1 MIQFAV
7 DAGADAEIESKNAD
21 ISSANEK
28 VLKADK
34 VRSQIP
40 MYSHDGTLRSGVS
53 MSSLASVGG
62 GYATVD
68 RRERA
73 MREKGAMAAG
83 GPQWGYMTADR
94 RGNRGYSSMAGN
106 YAPGYATIGS
116 GYVNGHH
123 NYRYEPEYTPAGYAT
138 VDAGGYH
145 GESGFLNAG
154 YGK

>member
-7 DAGADAEIESKNAD
+7 DAGADAEIESKNAVA
-21 ISSANEK
+21 SGGG
-28 VLKADK
+28 ADK

-40 MYSHDGTLRSGVS
+40 VYSHDGTLRSGVS
-53 MSSLASVGG
+53 MASLASLDG

-94 RGNRGYSSMAGN
+94 RGNKGYLGMAEE

-123 NYRYEPEYTPAGYAT
+123 YRYEPEYSPAGYAT
-138 VDAGGYH
+138 VGAGGYRA
-145 GESGFLNAG
+145 ESGFMNAG
-154 YGK
+154 YGR

>member
-7 DAGADAEIESKNAD
+7 DAGADAEIESKDAD

-94 RGNRGYSSMAGN
+94 RGNKGYLGMAEE

-123 NYRYEPEYTPAGYAT
+123 YRYEPEYSPAGYAT
-138 VDAGGYH
+138 VGAGGYRA
-145 GESGFLNAG
+145 ESGFMNAG
-154 YGK
+154 YGR